1 MFSKKKNDTKLDA
14 DQRELYDNARRRM
27 LQKKR
32 LFHHFVIFLIG
43 AVFLIVL
50 NVVIGYQEE
59 FKILG
64 YDWFVA
70 AILIWAFL
78 FLIHFFNVFVISSL
92 MGKEWEA
99 NQMERLVAKQKERI
113 AELQEKVEK
122 DYPARKPEK
131 PATHKEEHT
140 NLNPGPE
147 NPPSPENPDK
157 PYNT

>member
-1 MFSKKKNDTKLDA
+1 MFSKKKNEAKIDA
-14 DQRELYDNARRRM
+14 EQRELYDNARRRM

-50 NVVIGYQEE
+50 NVVIGYQEN

-78 FLIHFFNVFVISSL
+78 FLIHFFNVFVTSSL

-99 NQMERLVAKQKERI
+99 KQMERLVNKQKKKI
-113 AELQEKVEK
+113 AELDKKVEK
-122 DYPARKPEK
+122 DYPVKKSEQTRDTDK
-131 PATHKEEHT
+131 TT

-147 NPPSPENPDK
+147 SPSSSENPDK
-157 PYNT
+157 PLNT